1 MTLSR
6 IILVVLLPFLVA
18 CKLLPEGQD
27 QPPKPKTEQTDL
39 AVDALVNGDAAAA
52 AAKVRPKPRPAPETQ
67 GATVEES
74 AAAPSDAE
82 PVAEPA
88 APKTKAQITCEK
100 QGGNWDDAGK
110 TGAKACFKRTRDA
123 GKQCRKQSNCESV
136 CLARSGTCAPV
147 KPLFGC
153 NEILQDDGRR
163 VTLCVD

>member
-6 IILVVLLPFLVA
+6 FIFVMLLPLLMA

-27 QPPKPKTEQTDL
+27 QPPQNSAALTEL
-39 AVDALVNGDAAAA
+39 ATDALSRPA
-52 AAKVRPKPRPAPETQ
+52 AAKVRPKPRPPAPLQDVLDGEI
-67 GATVEES
+67 AAAS
-74 AAAPSDAE
+74 AAELPVVD
-82 PVAEPA
+82 PVAQ
-88 APKTKAQITCEK
+88 KTKAQVICEK

-123 GKQCRKQSNCESV
+123 GKQCRKQSTCESV

-153 NEILQDDGRR
+153 NDILQDDGRR